1 MKVSA
6 ENAIRGYV
14 VFPSLTEQAEIGALF
29 AKIDS
34 LIALHQRERVESR
47 LQVKTTC
54 SKINLLNRLSA
65 RMRTLNAGIG
75 APSMA
80 EKYSRARVASTLS
93 INLSKRPNSLRLSSS
108 TAAVSS

>member
-34 LIALHQRERVESR
+34 LIALHQRER
-47 LQVKTTC
+47 LPTK
-54 SKINLLNRLSA
+54 
-65 RMRTLNAGIG
+65 
-75 APSMA
+75 
-80 EKYSRARVASTLS
+80 
-93 INLSKRPNSLRLSSS
+93 
-108 TAAVSS
+108 